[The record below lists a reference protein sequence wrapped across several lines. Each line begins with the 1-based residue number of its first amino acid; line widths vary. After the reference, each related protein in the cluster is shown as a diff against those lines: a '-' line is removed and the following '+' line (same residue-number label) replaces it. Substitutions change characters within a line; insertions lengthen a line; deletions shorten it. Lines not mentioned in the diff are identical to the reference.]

1 MISMIYLQINGTVNM
16 TESFIK
22 KLLYQQLHGKDS
34 ALLKRKKSEII
45 MLPAGIIEKQP
56 EYSNYKI
63 LLYETLLFETDPP
76 RISIHGAFKG
86 GKA

>member
-63 LLYETLLFETDPP
+63 LLYVTLLFETDPP